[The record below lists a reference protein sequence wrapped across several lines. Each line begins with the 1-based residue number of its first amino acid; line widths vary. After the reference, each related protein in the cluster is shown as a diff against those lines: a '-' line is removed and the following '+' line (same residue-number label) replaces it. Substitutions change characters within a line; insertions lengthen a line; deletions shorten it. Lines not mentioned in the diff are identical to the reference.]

1 MYRVKIINKHKLISH
16 YAFYNLIKIR
26 KLFKLLVIWNEWK
39 ECQWKEIQVLW
50 NFFTFKINNI
60 NKQMTIHN
68 SININCYLNAF
79 VITDNMID

>member
-1 MYRVKIINKHKLISH
+1 MKRNSSFTKFFYFQDKH
-16 YAFYNLIKIR
+16 
-26 KLFKLLVIWNEWK
+26 
-39 ECQWKEIQVLW
+39 
-50 NFFTFKINNI
+50 I

>member
-1 MYRVKIINKHKLISH
+1 MKRNS
-16 YAFYNLIKIR
+16 
-26 KLFKLLVIWNEWK
+26 
-39 ECQWKEIQVLW
+39 

>member
-1 MYRVKIINKHKLISH
+1 MKRNS
-16 YAFYNLIKIR
+16 
-26 KLFKLLVIWNEWK
+26 
-39 ECQWKEIQVLW
+39 

-79 VITDNMID
+79 IITDNMID